1 MPAAPEEVIPAV
13 EPTLRV
19 APKAFIKVLRVPLIT
34 PAGAMISV
42 PLLVKALVVKP
53 AVTVPLTVPVAVVAK
68 VILNLVDVNER
79 VTPVPT
85 VNEVVMVIIL
95 PAVPATRVQFPL
107 MVRLFIVTA
116 GTAVMFAV

>member
-1 MPAAPEEVIPAV
+1 
-13 EPTLRV
+13 
-19 APKAFIKVLRVPLIT
+19 
-34 PAGAMISV
+34 MISV